1 MIHECKE
8 EFYFTGDK
16 LSDTLFD
23 ESAVFFDIET
33 TGFSPVHSQIYLIG
47 CAYRKDTQICAE
59 QFFAES
65 KEEEPLIL
73 SSFLELLSRFKTL
86 ISFNGIGFDIPFL
99 KAKCEIY
106 NQPDRFS
113 DMNCIDIFKSVS
125 MVKFLLKLENYK
137 QKTIEAFLELKW
149 EDQYSGGELINV
161 YDRYTREPN
170 KEDLHL
176 LLLHNY
182 EDIMGMPAL
191 LPVLS
196 YVELFKGNY
205 SIEESKICDY
215 QGYDGI
221 TQKELLITLKNHYPV
236 PKRVSFQYKD
246 YYLIANDYKT
256 SIRIPIYEGEL
267 KYFYSDYKNYYYLP
281 EEDIALH
288 KSVASYV
295 DKGYRENARAANCYN
310 RKTSRFLSQYEEIMN
325 PVFYKE
331 YKDSTGYFELT
342 EDFCQSE
349 VMLERYVNHILKL
362 MLQQKKAKAATNKS
376 TKKNG
381 DRK

>member
-137 QKTIEAFLELKW
+137 QKTIEAFLELKR

-161 YDRYTREPN
+161 YDHYTKEPN

-196 YVELFKGNY
+196 YVELFKGDY
-205 SIEESKICDY
+205 SIEGAKICDY

>member
-137 QKTIEAFLELKW
+137 QKTIEAFLELKR

-161 YDRYTREPN
+161 YDHYTKEPN

-196 YVELFKGNY
+196 YVELFKGDY
-205 SIEESKICDY
+205 SIEGAKICDY

-246 YYLIANDYKT
+246 YYLTANDYKT

>member
-33 TGFSPVHSQIYLIG
+33 TGFSPDHSQIYLIG

-137 QKTIEAFLELKW
+137 QKTIEAFLELKR

-161 YDRYTREPN
+161 YDHYTKEPN

-196 YVELFKGNY
+196 YVELFKGDY
-205 SIEESKICDY
+205 SIEGAKICGY

>member
-137 QKTIEAFLELKW
+137 QKTIEAFLELKR

-161 YDRYTREPN
+161 YDHYTKEPN

-205 SIEESKICDY
+205 SIEEAKICDY